1 MKNFKDS
8 GIEWLG
14 EIPQH
19 WEVVKIKFL
28 AIFYT
33 GDSIKDSEKHKYCF
47 LNNSIPYISTKDID
61 INTNVIDYNNGMF
74 IEKND
79 ANFKRAYTNSILLCL
94 EGANAGKKIAFLDK
108 EVCFVNKLCCI
119 SSKTKKL
126 NSKFLFYFLQSVFF
140 KNVFIANIKG
150 LIGGITTDQLG
161 NFYMLFPPLK
171 EQEQIANFL
180 DEKCKKIANFTEKK
194 EKLITL
200 LKEQKQALINET
212 ITKGLDKNINFK
224 DSGIEWLGEIPQHW
238 EVVKIKFLAIFY
250 TGDSIKDSEKHK
262 YCFLNNSI
270 PYISTKDIDINT
282 NVIDYNNGMFIEKN
296 DANFKRAYTNSIL
309 LCLEG
314 ANAGKKIAFLDK
326 EVCFV
331 NKLCCI
337 SSKTKKLNSKFLFY
351 FLQSVFFKNVFIAN
365 IKGLIGGITTD
376 QLGNFYMLFPPL
388 KEQEQIANFLDEK
401 CKKIDLL
408 IEKTEKQIKLIKEYK
423 TTLINQA
430 VCGRINN

>member
-119 SSKTKKL
+119 SGKTKKL

-212 ITKGLDKNINFK
+212 ITKGLDKNVNFK
-224 DSGIEWLGEIPQHW
+224 DSDIEWLGEIPQHW
-238 EVVKIKFLAIFY
+238 NILKLKHIASLRNQKSNNIDFRIGLENIESKTGKFIPSSEVVFEEDGIGFKKGDILFGKLRPYLAKVFLTDRDGICVSEFLVLKIKSESNKFIKFLMLSSLF
-250 TGDSIKDSEKHK
+250 
-262 YCFLNNSI
+262 
-270 PYISTKDIDINT
+270 IDIVDSSTYGTKMPRANWE
-282 NVIDYNNGMFIEKN
+282 FIGN
-296 DANFKRAYTNSIL
+296 L
-309 LCLEG
+309 
-314 ANAGKKIAFLDK
+314 KIPL
-326 EVCFV
+326 
-331 NKLCCI
+331 
-337 SSKTKKLNSKFLFY
+337 
-351 FLQSVFFKNVFIAN
+351 
-365 IKGLIGGITTD
+365 
-376 QLGNFYMLFPPL
+376 PPL

-401 CKKIDLL
+401 CEKIDLL
-408 IEKTEKQIKLIKEYK
+408 IEKTKKQIKLIKEYK
-423 TTLINQA
+423 TILINQA
-430 VCGRINN
+430 VCGRISL

>member
-180 DEKCKKIANFTEKK
+180 DEKCKKIANFIEKK

-238 EVVKIKFLAIFY
+238 RIVKLKYVAFTNIGLVY
-250 TGDSIKDSEKHK
+250 TPDDIIENPDEG
-262 YCFLNNSI
+262 YPVLRANNI
-270 PYISTKDIDINT
+270 QNGK
-282 NVIDYNNGMFIEKN
+282 IDYQDLIYIKS
-296 DANFKRAYTNSIL
+296 KQI
-309 LCLEG
+309 
-314 ANAGKKIAFLDK
+314 GKKQI
-326 EVCFV
+326 
-331 NKLCCI
+331 I
-337 SSKTKKLNSKFLFY
+337 SSGDLLMCVRNGSENLLGKTAKIQDGYFSFGAFTAIIKSQFNDYFY
-351 FLQSVFFKNVFIAN
+351 WIFQTNMLRKSIASFSASNGIGQISQDDIKNFI
-365 IKGLIGGITTD
+365 IS
-376 QLGNFYMLFPPL
+376 FPPL
-388 KEQEQIANFLDEK
+388 KEQEQIAQFLDSEIS
-401 CKKIDLL
+401 KIDKI
-408 IEKTEKQIKLIKEYK
+408 IEKTKKQIKLIKEYK
-423 TTLINQA
+423 ITLTNQA
-430 VCGRINN
+430 VCGRINL

>member
-119 SSKTKKL
+119 SSKIKKL

-161 NFYMLFPPLK
+161 NFYILFPPLK

-337 SSKTKKLNSKFLFY
+337 SSKIKKLNSKFLFY

-376 QLGNFYMLFPPL
+376 QLGNFYILFPPL

>member
-119 SSKTKKL
+119 SSKIKKL

-161 NFYMLFPPLK
+161 NFYILFPPLK

-224 DSGIEWLGEIPQHW
+224 DSGIEWLGEIPQRW

-337 SSKTKKLNSKFLFY
+337 SSKIKKLNSKFLFY

-376 QLGNFYMLFPPL
+376 QLGNFYILFPPL